1 MNGFESRHPHYWL
14 AQWKSTEPRTRASQV
29 QLLRQP
35 ALVVCRLVSGAA
47 VVTYKVAD
55 PLKAVTTV
63 EDYRQALY
71 REAQLALR
79 GVIRHA

>member
-1 MNGFESRHPHYWL
+1 
-14 AQWKSTEPRTRASQV
+14 
-29 QLLRQP
+29 
-35 ALVVCRLVSGAA
+35 LVVCRLVSGAA